1 MRLSSVFMPFF
12 TFVAG
17 AAGFYIRLMELVN
30 AFDEE
35 TGLPRRGADIT
46 NALIAVSIV
55 FLLFI
60 LIFSIRVAV
69 KHKSENGFENA
80 FGTYPVAIPI
90 VFTLIGAIW
99 IGATVM
105 YYMNL
110 NVTGP
115 IPATELV
122 FLILSA
128 FSAISVAF
136 FAVEMFQDPQ
146 RKTKF
151 TLSVVPSLF
160 VCYWLIIIYRQ
171 NAANPVL
178 LSYCYQCL
186 AVIASALGFYY
197 TSGFVYGKLA
207 PGKAVFCYFSAVYFS
222 FVTLADKHALSIK
235 IIFAALIAV
244 NTIHASRLI
253 KNLRWKE
260 D

>member
-1 MRLSSVFMPFF
+1 MRLSSVFMPFI
-12 TFVAG
+12 TFMAG
-17 AAGFYIRLMELVN
+17 AAGFYMRLMELVN

-35 TGLPRRGADIT
+35 TGLPRRGASIT
-46 NALIAVSIV
+46 SALIALSIV

-60 LIFSIRVAV
+60 FVFSIRVST
-69 KHKSENGFENA
+69 KHKSGKGFENA
-80 FGTYPVAIPI
+80 FGAYPVAVPI
-90 VFTLIGAIW
+90 IFTLVGAIW
-99 IGATVM
+99 LGATVM

-110 NVTGP
+110 DTTEP

-136 FAVEMFQDPQ
+136 FAVEMFQDPK

-151 TLSVVPSLF
+151 ALSVVPSLF
-160 VCYWLIIIYRQ
+160 ICYWLIIIYRQ
-171 NAANPVL
+171 NASNPIL

-197 TSGFVYGKLA
+197 TSGFVYGKHT
-207 PGKAVFCYFSAVYFS
+207 PGKAVFCYFSAIYFS

-235 IIFAALIAV
+235 IIFAVLIVV
-244 NTIHASRLI
+244 NTIHASMLI